1 MRLPPEVESRLNERL
16 AVWASARRLGSAD
29 LEAMRAVVL
38 ARVSDPASADLA
50 TPASADLATR
60 STPTELDPWTLST
73 APAPAQSSA
82 ELDATAEFDAD
93 WLWSLLRPATA
104 LMERSAGVGQSHL
117 SERVERWL
125 KPLTGDRAYQPY
137 LRLA

>member
-29 LEAMRAVVL
+29 LEAMRALVL

-50 TPASADLATR
+50 TR
-60 STPTELDPWTLST
+60 STPSELDPRTLST
-73 APAPAQSSA
+73 APAPAHSSA

-117 SERVERWL
+117 AERVERWL